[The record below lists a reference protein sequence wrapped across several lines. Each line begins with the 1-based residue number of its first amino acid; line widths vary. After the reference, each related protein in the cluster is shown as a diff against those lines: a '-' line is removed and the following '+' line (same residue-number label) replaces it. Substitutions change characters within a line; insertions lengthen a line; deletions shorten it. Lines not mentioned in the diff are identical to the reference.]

1 MTLGEWL
8 FALFL
13 ALLWAGGS
21 LLHQSDRVTEDLRP
35 SLSRFDV
42 LYALLEG
49 TVLALIPTFSTS
61 TRRFL
66 HWPLVLVVVA
76 FFAAGFSLRLLRRK
90 IPTF

>member
-8 FALFL
+8 FAIFL

-35 SLSRFDV
+35 PLSRFDV

-49 TVLALIPTFSTS
+49 AVLA
-61 TRRFL
+61 
-66 HWPLVLVVVA
+66 
-76 FFAAGFSLRLLRRK
+76 
-90 IPTF
+90 